1 MNRKI
6 VATGV
11 LLIGLLVAMPVLGQ
25 AHTWT
30 SDRPDGH
37 APAGVK
43 SDFLLS
49 FGEIYV
55 GYRYSAEK
63 FRGTLIGTEEVSGSE
78 VRDFFTVAPLT
89 HDRWTGE
96 VNVRLGLTDFA
107 TLEFSAP

>member
-11 LLIGLLVAMPVLGQ
+11 LLTGLLVAMPVLAQ
-25 AHTWT
+25 NHVWT

-49 FGEIYV
+49 FGELYI
-55 GYRYSAEK
+55 GYRYTVEK
-63 FRGTLIGTEEVSGSE
+63 FRGTTVGLEKSTYASGLPTS
-78 VRDFFTVAPLT
+78 L
-89 HDRWTGE
+89 RWRARSRG
-96 VNVRLGLTDFA
+96 
-107 TLEFSAP
+107 